1 MKPAES
7 TWSHLCE
14 CSISCPA
21 ANRHYNGS
29 VCLWPRQARR
39 SLSVPLLI
47 HTSSQLETFTLRCSE
62 EISSDNTLI
71 FRGPRVCSPPS
82 QRLSLWCAFD
92 RSTLFYLGITSLSPL
107 PLVSRSWNQVIFL
120 IFLSNQVRWARHA
133 PKPNRPQMKLKRG
146 HSNHHTVFLSSERSQ
161 LLCGVLCLWVWLTV
175 FHLFV
180 LGSGPLQLCMIQ
192 IGRWCLC

>member
-62 EISSDNTLI
+62 EIS
-71 FRGPRVCSPPS
+71 
-82 QRLSLWCAFD
+82 QRQYINLQRAQGLQPAF
-92 RSTLFYLGITSLSPL
+92 
-107 PLVSRSWNQVIFL
+107 
-120 IFLSNQVRWARHA
+120 
-133 PKPNRPQMKLKRG
+133 PKAVAVM
-146 HSNHHTVFLSSERSQ
+146 
-161 LLCGVLCLWVWLTV
+161 C
-175 FHLFV
+175 
-180 LGSGPLQLCMIQ
+180 I
-192 IGRWCLC
+192 